1 MSDYFNVTGTIGFTC
16 DVCGRETQGCTW
28 VNGMKF
34 CAKCYQET
42 FGNTNPFEKELRD
55 KIADLEHQ
63 LANCIKHKFDFGK
76 DVWVIFNDQ
85 VKKTQINSFRVY
97 PDYDIEYYIK
107 FIDGIGVYLDLWEDE
122 IFATKEEAEKKL
134 EELKK

>member
-1 MSDYFNVTGTIGFTC
+1 MSDRINCRNCIHFNDLEHRCCLNDGSATQKECYFTLSTRKPQGK
-16 DVCGRETQGCTW
+16 DVVIEHLKT
-28 VNGMKF
+28 
-34 CAKCYQET
+34 
-42 FGNTNPFEKELRD
+42 

-107 FIDGIGVYLDLWEDE
+107 FIDGSREYLDLWEDE
-122 IFATKEEAEKKL
+122 IFATKEEAEKRL